1 MPDIRC
7 GNCGSNRTNW
17 GADAVGC
24 EMCGAATYADGTL
37 AHGPTVD
44 LDVVA
49 EQVEAAEEA
58 EEAASHMTTTATVEA
73 DEPEEAADLDDLT
86 VAELREQAAE
96 QDIEGRSGM
105 NKAELVKALGG

>member
-44 LDVVA
+44 VGAVTEIA
-49 EQVEAAEEA
+49 EYDGPAA
-58 EEAASHMTTTATVEA
+58 HMTTTETVA
-73 DEPEEAADLDDLT
+73 AEEKADLDDLT

-105 NKAELVKALGG
+105 NKAELIEALGG

>member
-7 GNCGSNRTNW
+7 GNCGSPRTNW

-24 EMCGAATYADGTL
+24 EVCGAATYADGTL

-44 LDVVA
+44 LEVVA

-58 EEAASHMTTTATVEA
+58 ASHMTTTETVEA
-73 DEPEEAADLDDLT
+73 DESEQAADLDDLT

-96 QDIEGRSGM
+96 QDIKGRSGM
-105 NKAELVKALGG
+105 NKEDLIEALGG